1 MTGNLV
7 DLRSVDAHLG
17 ILLAILSDALL
28 LGQQGLQVDVLL
40 IQKLHVAGDLLVLG
54 VGREVELLPQVYIQV
69 DELIPLHLELIG
81 SLGNGLL
88 CVL

>member
-1 MTGNLV
+1 
-7 DLRSVDAHLG
+7 
-17 ILLAILSDALL
+17 
-28 LGQQGLQVDVLL
+28 
-40 IQKLHVAGDLLVLG
+40 